1 MRRSSTYGWGWALII
16 LGAALLLDNLGWLD
30 FSFFF
35 PIALILLGIYLLQ
48 RREPVP
54 LSPEPPAQGVGQGN
68 TAAQPVAVESSAE
81 PYLYHAATF
90 AKTALKSHASAFK
103 GGNVQAVCG
112 KAVLDLREARLAE
125 QRAVLNVS
133 VVCGSVRLMIPA
145 GWRVEVTAPVI
156 LGQVQPVGAPPPTD
170 PDAPVLRLPGFVLLG
185 TIEVAR
191 TSREA
196 RTEEDL
202 DATP

>member
-30 FSFFF
+30 FSLVF

-54 LSPEPPAQGVGQGN
+54 LAPEPPDRAP
-68 TAAQPVAVESSAE
+68 AEAEPAAVETSAE
-81 PYLYHAATF
+81 PYLYRAATF
-90 AKTALKSHASAFK
+90 ARIAVKSHAPAFK
-103 GGNVQAVCG
+103 GGGVQAICG
-112 KAVLDLREARLAE
+112 KAVLDLRDARLAGD
-125 QRAVLNVS
+125 RAVLNAS
-133 VVCGSVRLMIPA
+133 VVCGAVRLLIPTH
-145 GWRVEVTAPVI
+145 WRVEVTAPVV

-170 PDAPVLRLPGFVLLG
+170 PDAPVLRLSGFVVVG

-191 TSREA
+191 SPGEVRG
-196 RTEEDL
+196 EEYL